1 MKILLLSL
9 LILAACGPAKERAS
23 IYQPKDG
30 KDGKDGA
37 NGHSLVSEYVESC
50 ECESGGTR
58 LDVFIDMDDSLSVS
72 EGDIYQS
79 SLIACNGAQGIQGI
93 QGEQGIPGE
102 QGPQGLQGIAGPQGL
117 QGMQGAPGI
126 PGAVGPQGSQG
137 VAGPVGPAGPQ
148 GPQGIQGQ
156 QGIQGVAG
164 SSATAS
170 ITTTASGC
178 NRILTTSYYSKDDR
192 VYNNSSCSSSHAG
205 MVADLNGGDSFWVGT
220 NILAVDF
227 TSSSMKIIKFN

>member
-9 LILAACGPAKERAS
+9 LILSACGPAKERTS

-30 KDGKDGA
+30 KDGS

-58 LDVFIDMDDSLSVS
+58 LDIFIDIDDSLSVS

-79 SLIACNGAQGIQGI
+79 SLVACNGAQGQQGEVGEVGPQGI
-93 QGEQGIPGE
+93 AGEI
-102 QGPQGLQGIAGPQGL
+102 GPQGLQGEI
-117 QGMQGAPGI
+117 
-126 PGAVGPQGSQG
+126 GAVGPEGAQG
-137 VAGPVGPAGPQ
+137 AIGPVGPVGPQ
-148 GPQGIQGQ
+148 GPAGIQGQ

-164 SSATAS
+164 SSATAA
-170 ITTTASGC
+170 ITVTASGC
-178 NRILTTSYYSKDDR
+178 NRILTTAYYSKNDR
-192 VYNNSSCSSSHAG
+192 VYDNSSCSDSHAG

-227 TSSSMKIIKFN
+227 TGSSMKIIKFN